1 MKSADELT
9 KRLEELKQALGQC
22 DLQQSQLELIEV
34 QIDKLS
40 DLVTSSAPAGRSLRE
55 LKGLGKEI
63 WHSIDVEDYLREER
77 RSWR

>member
-22 DLQQSQLELIEV
+22 ELQQSQLELIEV

-55 LKGLGKEI
+55 LKGLGKEN